1 MIMTSLKSRI
11 IKLEKSIPIKKSLA
25 ELTIEELNDKIFI
38 FYQSMSDKC
47 KEADTDILLTTPKCR
62 QFYKKGM
69 PWVMNRNHRLSVFL
83 KFKQIMLKL
92 EMPNEERI
100 ESIFNLGWRGVE
112 IHADDIDWLL
122 TELIDIDMGEE
133 KPWLKSYLEYSGK

>member
-1 MIMTSLKSRI
+1 MATIESRLK
-11 IKLEKSIPIKKSLA
+11 KLEAVQPRKDNELRSLPMEELYEGLYQECKAIHESGA
-25 ELTIEELNDKIFI
+25 ELNPRYALLSARCREF
-38 FYQSMSDKC
+38 SSD
-47 KEADTDILLTTPKCR
+47 EH
-62 QFYKKGM
+62 
-69 PWVMNRNHRLSVFL
+69 WVMDRNHRLSVFL